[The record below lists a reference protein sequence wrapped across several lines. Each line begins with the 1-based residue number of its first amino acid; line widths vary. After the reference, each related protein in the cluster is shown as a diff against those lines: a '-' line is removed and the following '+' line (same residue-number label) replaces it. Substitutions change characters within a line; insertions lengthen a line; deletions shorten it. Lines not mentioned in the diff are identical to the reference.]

1 MPKTYT
7 TIQGDMWD
15 MIAYKVCGR
24 EACMRELLEANEEY
38 RDIAVFPAGV
48 VLNVPDIPLPSGSNL
63 PPWKR

>member
-1 MPKTYT
+1 MPKTYK
-7 TIQGDMWD
+7 I
-15 MIAYKVCGR
+15 CGR